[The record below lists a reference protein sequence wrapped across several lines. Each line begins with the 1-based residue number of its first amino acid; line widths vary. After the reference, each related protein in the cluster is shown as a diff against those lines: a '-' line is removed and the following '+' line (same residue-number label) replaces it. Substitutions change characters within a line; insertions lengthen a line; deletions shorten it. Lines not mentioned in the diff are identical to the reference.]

1 LNCDSLDGDD
11 PMADKNRRRF
21 LRNAGIMAALS
32 SIPSAMVVQARP
44 NPGLPPSTEKK
55 AFPFELGMASY
66 TFRAFTLEQTIAMT
80 QRLGLKTLSLKDV
93 HLPLTSSDQQIQA
106 ALSKLRQA
114 ELSVDSCGV
123 IYMKTEAEIAPAFAY
138 AKKVG
143 VKTIIG
149 APDPPLLPIVE
160 RFVKESGIALAIHN
174 HGVTD
179 KNFPSPE
186 SAYKA
191 VAKMDPGMGLCI
203 DVGHTL
209 RMGLDPIEQ
218 FTQYFDRVL
227 DVHLKDV
234 SAPRP
239 DGKDVEVGRGVMNVP
254 AFLTSA
260 VRQKYAGSLHFEF
273 EKDKSDPLP
282 GVAESVG
289 YSRGVLAA
297 I

>member
-1 LNCDSLDGDD
+1 MTDE
-11 PMADKNRRRF
+11 NRRSF
-21 LRNAGIMAALS
+21 LKRAGIVAALS
-32 SIPSAMVVQARP
+32 SIPSASVARAGTSEGP
-44 NPGLPPSTEKK
+44 LQPAEKK
-55 AFPFELGMASY
+55 AFPFQLGMASY

-80 QRLGLKTLSLKDV
+80 RRLGLRTLTLKDV

-106 ALSKLRQA
+106 ALSKLKEA

-138 AKKVG
+138 AKKLG
-143 VKTIIG
+143 VKKIIG

-160 RFVKESGIALAIHN
+160 RFVKESGVALAIHN

-186 SAYKA
+186 SVYKA

-203 DVGHTL
+203 DMGHTL
-209 RMGLDPIEQ
+209 RLGLDPIAQ
-218 FTQYFDRVL
+218 FTEYFDRVL
-227 DVHLKDV
+227 DVHLKDI

-239 DGKDVEVGRGVMNVP
+239 EGKDVEVGRGVMDVT
-254 AFLTSA
+254 AFLREA
-260 VRQKYAGSLHFEF
+260 ARHKYAGTLHFEF
-273 EKDKSDPLP
+273 EKDQGDPLP